1 MATDIFSLDWL
12 HILKSAFAGAG
23 WAAAMTNSAAAL
35 LAAMNN
41 FRMTMDLPIVL
52 TGSSAPL

>member
-1 MATDIFSLDWL
+1 
-12 HILKSAFAGAG
+12 
-23 WAAAMTNSAAAL
+23 MTNSAAAL